1 MWSDNETTIDLLG
14 FDYLVD
20 SLEVLLT
27 EPGLLPLTA
36 GVLGDWGSGKTSLMR
51 MAQERLDADDGY
63 LTVFFSPW
71 RYEAYEDVKAAL
83 IDTILNR
90 LERAIPEDE
99 SEKRTIL
106 DRLRSMATRL
116 RTGSLA
122 GLRSFMPAGLAFA
135 APHIGI
141 PVALATA
148 AGTAAASGVE
158 AAVASQPTAEEP
170 SGPSVIE
177 SVTEFQQEFQ
187 KLLDSLEGVKAV
199 VVFVD
204 DLDRCL
210 DETIIFVFEA
220 IRLFLQVASTAFVL
234 AANREIVQAA
244 INRRYPA
251 SREGDPALGKDYLE
265 KIIQIEVNVPLLTEA
280 EAETY
285 LNLLFAERRLDE
297 AGMNSIRAAVD
308 LRRRQGQF
316 AVAMNY
322 GIAKDALEADGGTVS
337 PELTA
342 DFIIANRIAPT
353 LSRGLRGNPRQLK
366 RFLNTM
372 LLRLETA
379 RRRSVNLDPAIL
391 AKLMVLEAVAPTEF
405 QQLFLWQL
413 VQDGAPE
420 ELATAEIAAA
430 AGADIPSDR
439 RELNSWYAVPA
450 VQPWLRLEPALSG
463 IALSEYFF
471 FSRDRLLLAAPGTRL
486 SAALQAMLTKLRSP
500 VRAQRRAAA
509 EAAAKLTPEEITPL
523 YDALLDL
530 VARRP
535 DSDAMKGAIEM
546 ATKLPSVLPTLTA
559 ILGRVPPS
567 NVPPALPLQLMEIGG
582 TRPEVNALL
591 DQWAASNND
600 NLQKAVARAR
610 KSPS

>member
-1 MWSDNETTIDLLG
+1 MWSDNETTVDLLG

-27 EPGLLPLTA
+27 QPGLLPLTV

-51 MAQERLDADDGY
+51 MAQQRLDAQDGY

-90 LERAIPEDE
+90 LEQEIPESE
-99 SEKRTIL
+99 PEKRTIL
-106 DRLRSMATRL
+106 NRLRSMATRL

-122 GLRSFMPAGLAFA
+122 GLRSFLPAGLAFA
-135 APHIGI
+135 APHVGI
-141 PVALATA
+141 PVALAAA
-148 AGTAAASGVE
+148 AGTAVATGVDAA
-158 AAVASQPTAEEP
+158 AASQPEAQEP
-170 SGPSVIE
+170 TGPSVIE
-177 SVTEFQQEFQ
+177 SVTEFQHEFK
-187 KLLDSLEGVKAV
+187 KLLDSLDGVKAV

-220 IRLFLQVASTAFVL
+220 IRLFLQVAWTAFVL

-265 KIIQIEVNVPLLTEA
+265 KIIQIEVNVPPLTEA

-322 GIAKDALEADGGTVS
+322 GIAKDALGGTVS

-342 DFIIANRIAPT
+342 DFTIANRIAPT

-391 AKLMVLEAVAPTEF
+391 DKLMVLEAVAPTEF

-450 VQPWLRLEPALSG
+450 VQPWLRLEPALAG
-463 IALSEYFF
+463 TALSEYFF

-486 SAALQAMLTKLRSP
+486 AASLQALLTKLRSP

-509 EAAAKLTPEEITPL
+509 EAAARLTPEEITPL

-530 VARRP
+530 AARRP

-546 ATKLPSVLPTLTA
+546 AAKLPSVLPTLTA
-559 ILGRVPPS
+559 VLGRVPPS
-567 NVPPALPLQLMEIGG
+567 NVPPALPLQLVEIGG

-591 DQWAASNND
+591 DQWAASSNG
-600 NLQKAVARAR
+600 NLQKAVAQAR
-610 KSPS
+610 KTPS